1 MVYTVPFD
9 WRLERL
15 LYLCLWADEVRERPF
30 LHVLGLQRR
39 FGAVVWR
46 SEPGWV
52 GVCVCVCECVRFLG
66 CAKMCVLESFSGSHS
81 VSQSAIFFFKRCAQ
95 CVGMRW

>member
-1 MVYTVPFD
+1 MFWAYNDGLV
-9 WRLERL
+9 
-15 LYLCLWADEVRERPF
+15 LWCGGASQG
-30 LHVLGLQRR
+30 GL
-39 FGAVVWR
+39 
-46 SEPGWV
+46 
-52 GVCVCVCECVRFLG
+52 VCVCVCECVRFLG